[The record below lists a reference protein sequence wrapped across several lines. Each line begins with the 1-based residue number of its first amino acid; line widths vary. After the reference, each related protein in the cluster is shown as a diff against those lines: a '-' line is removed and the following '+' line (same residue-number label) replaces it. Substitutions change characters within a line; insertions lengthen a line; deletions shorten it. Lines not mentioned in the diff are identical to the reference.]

1 MEIRTILRGAGAG
14 AIAGVLAFVFARIFA
29 EPVINKA
36 IDYES
41 GRDDVLAALN
51 KAAGRTVAPDGPEI
65 FSRGIQ
71 STVGI
76 ATGLIAFSAAMGALL
91 AVAYLVMHGRFR
103 IRPRALV
110 WMLAAYGFFGVFLLP
125 YVKYP
130 ANPPAIGH
138 TFTIVQRGHLYL
150 VMVAASLI
158 LLAAAVVLA
167 RRLARRYTMTTA
179 VVISAVAFLVGYGV
193 LIGLLPSL
201 GDLSANVAATNQFG
215 YARAATETPQP
226 IVNILSTP
234 ITVGGVTYQPGQ
246 LVYPGFDADV
256 LWKFRWYSLLNQ
268 VLIWTTIALVF
279 GALLER
285 FLAAGGRQKKNKRAE
300 TPTPAPTEEPVPTA

>member
-1 MEIRTILRGAGAG
+1 MEIRTILRGALAG
-14 AIAGVLAFVFARIFA
+14 VFAGVLAFVFARVFA

-41 GRDDVLAALN
+41 GRDDALAALN
-51 KAAGRTVAPDGPEI
+51 KAAGRTVAADGPEI
-65 FSRGIQ
+65 FSRTVQ

-76 ATGLIAFSAAMGALL
+76 ATGLIAFSAAMGALV
-91 AVAYLVMHGRFR
+91 AVAYLVVHGRFR
-103 IRPRALV
+103 VRPRTLV
-110 WMLAAYGFFGVFLLP
+110 WLLAAYGFVGVFLLP

-138 TFTIVQRGHLYL
+138 TFTITTRGHLYL
-150 VMVAASLI
+150 ALVAASLI
-158 LLAAAVVLA
+158 LLAAAVFLA
-167 RRLARRYTMTTA
+167 RRLSRRYTMTTS
-179 VVISAVAFLVGYGV
+179 VVLAAVAFLVVYGV

-215 YARAATETPQP
+215 YARASTETPQP

-234 ITVGGVTYQPGQ
+234 IMVDGTSYAPGQ
-246 LVYPGFDADV
+246 IVYPGFDADV

-268 VLIWTTIALVF
+268 ALIWTVIALTF

-285 FLAAGGRQKKNKRAE
+285 FLRGGGRKKKPATQE
-300 TPTPAPTEEPVPTA
+300 QPAPSEEPVPAAP